1 MSDTFLTIQG
11 PMSLLL
17 KDFYALPP
25 SSHATVGARDFQL
38 PVGRD
43 FFKPRTGVQLTGL
56 LHGSNSPA
64 GGVVEASKSHGT
76 DQAKCRISWGLKKL
90 LEGGNFPWRQQIVDH
105 IPVYSKH

>member
-1 MSDTFLTIQG
+1 MPDTFLTIQG
-11 PMSLLL
+11 PSSLIM
-17 KDFYALPP
+17 KVFYALPP
-25 SSHATVGARDFQL
+25 SSHASVGAHDFQL

-90 LEGGNFPWRQQIVDH
+90 LEDGI
-105 IPVYSKH
+105 